1 MRDAVS
7 PAVANTV
14 DTILYSTVHTKDS
27 ILRIKMD
34 SIIPINKTI
43 DTMGFMGSLVR
54 LPVTNNCTVK

>member
-43 DTMGFMGSLVR
+43 DTMGFMGSFV
-54 LPVTNNCTVK
+54 VCQ